1 MKKKFLL
8 FSIGVV
14 SILSCAAALSFAPT
28 GKVAKAASP
37 TDLGTVNFTLNSG
50 TLTFANGVHLYSD
63 VENSMPYDWS
73 NRLYPTGAGMAIFN
87 GNDLY
92 SPTAHGIHIC
102 KFDANQYYIS
112 LAEYP
117 DFMPTTRSE
126 GDTITVK
133 GDWSSTMQGGDYIL
147 HINEFTAKWKNG
159 KWNAEFIVPELEPF
173 DKVSLAQIASDDYD
187 RVSIN
192 TESSTSM
199 WNTYVAS
206 EENTTNSFAFEFA
219 FESYSVVNQTFIVRL
234 GGDVAW
240 DSNHFFSLEMNNT
253 WGPSG
258 VIVFNE
264 KKKINSAVTTIHESG
279 DIEVDL
285 KPGARHTIECASI
298 VVKNSNQVYNYVKYD
313 GEYYYQE
320 VFTPDTLTRT
330 SRISMYYPTN
340 NIFVGGTIAQKEN
353 TDTLIFDYSNGG
365 QGIYLLGPEND
376 IPVLDEWNS
385 RAAPASKYNIL
396 KNGEAIHRFVPTD
409 KGPFVKHQANEYY
422 IALADYGDTFRKG
435 DVVSFGG
442 EFHFYINGKGYVMAV
457 LPFSAEFNGTQFEY
471 IDDLDAYLVQAINDF
486 VDLDCY
492 DEDQQATIVHI
503 LQQTQTNIVNATS
516 IKDKWEAL
524 NHGKDLL
531 DEVPMNP
538 DKLEEY
544 KQAAIRQLYE
554 LIDETKYEPEQL
566 EIIQSYVDAAVIEIN
581 GATSVKRIRDIVEE
595 TKAKVAEVTTR
606 QEIIE
611 QRIMALEEGY
621 EEYLASSEV
630 ITTTDICAVGDIKF
644 YPEDDQEHESYSS
657 ITGPDSVY
665 GRFATN
671 PENEFGNVVMKFKY
685 QSTNPRSCKYQS
697 QVFLRLRGS
706 GSNCYLFDIAMN
718 TDDHLGVAI
727 SKFVDDIKTDMQSV
741 DYPFVANR
749 EYEIEC
755 GAIDIEGYDR
765 TFLFMKIDGE
775 FVLKTIVD
783 RHELNIL
790 APTALFL
797 DCHTADGSGETIT
810 LSPSEAGTS
819 KNSVATAVGR
829 PILESKSS
837 SESLTATLRANY
849 IPVGAKLY
857 PMEAGA
863 YMFNGQE
870 VDNFR
875 SPALITKASET
886 QYAISLVGKTVS
898 DGDTIQLGRC
908 YAYYDEDTNTKTIYK
923 LAETSFTYHA
933 SSNSWTQSAPSL
945 EETKQEAI
953 DFLNSYV
960 SLDNY
965 SPANQG
971 VIQAIFD
978 EYIERINNATS
989 VDEVD
994 WLLNSAIGEID
1005 GVPTLLDEY
1014 KSLAKEELTA
1024 YKSPSIYRDAEKAEL
1039 NTILNNAFSRIDACT
1054 DRDSIDYIVV
1064 TTKQEIDALKTAAE
1078 YEAEELASAKRLA
1091 KTEIETYIGLVEL
1104 DRYTDENAAKIQQLA
1119 LKARSDV
1126 DSATS
1131 IDEVRNIVAS
1141 FKEDIKNVS
1150 TKDGSVFDGEKYVM
1164 PGNQKKGCGGEI
1176 ISAAIIVPVLSLM
1189 AIVLLVCLRK
1199 KYILSK

>member
-1 MKKKFLL
+1 MKKKFLF

-37 TDLGTVNFTLNSG
+37 TDLGEVNLTLNSN
-50 TLTFANGVHLYSD
+50 TLTFSNGVHLFSD
-63 VENSMPYDWS
+63 VENSMPFDWS
-73 NRLYPTGAGMAIFN
+73 NRLYPAGVGMAIYN

-92 SPTAHGIHIC
+92 SPTEYRIHIC

-112 LAEYP
+112 LSDYP
-117 DFMPTTRSE
+117 SYVPATRTE

-133 GDWSSTMQGGDYIL
+133 GDWLSTMQGNDYIL
-147 HINEFTAKWKNG
+147 HINEFTASWKNG
-159 KWNAEFIVPELEPF
+159 KWNAEFIVPELETF
-173 DKVSLAQIASDDYD
+173 DKVSLTDIASDDYD
-187 RVSIN
+187 RVRID
-192 TESSTSM
+192 TEAPTTG
-199 WNTYVAS
+199 WNSYVAS
-206 EENTTNSFAFEFA
+206 AENTTNSFAFEFL
-219 FESYSVVNQTFIVRL
+219 FESYSRL
-234 GGDVAW
+234 DKTLQFRFGSDKTW
-240 DSNHFFSLEMNNT
+240 DAGHQFQLDMNNT
-253 WGPSG
+253 WGPKG
-258 VIVFNE
+258 VIIFNE
-264 KKKINSAVTTIHESG
+264 IKNIDGAVTAIHRSG

-285 KPGARHTIECASI
+285 QPGARHTIECASI

-330 SRISMYYPTN
+330 TRVGIYYGAD
-340 NIFVGGTIAQKEN
+340 NIFLGSTTEQREN
-353 TDTLIFDYSNGG
+353 TDVMTFDRSNGG
-365 QGIYLLGPEND
+365 DGIYLFGPEND
-376 IPVLDEWNS
+376 IPVLENWKS
-385 RAAPASKYNIL
+385 RGAPASKFNML
-396 KNGEAIHRFVPTD
+396 KNGEIFYQFRPSDVSPLI
-409 KGPFVKHQANEYY
+409 KHQSDQYY
-422 IALADYGDTFRKG
+422 ITFSDYSVTFKKG
-435 DVVSFGG
+435 DVISFGG
-442 EFHFYINGKGYVMAV
+442 EFHFYVNNKAYMMAIV
-457 LPFSAEFNGTQFEY
+457 PFSAEFNGTQFEY
-471 IDDLDAYLVQAINDF
+471 IDDLDAYLIQAINDF

-492 DEDQQATIVHI
+492 DADQQAVVTNI
-503 LQQTQTNIVNATS
+503 LQNTQLNIVNATS
-516 IKDKWEAL
+516 LKDKWGAF
-524 NHGKDLL
+524 NDGKAQL

-544 KQAAIRQLYE
+544 KEAAIRQLNA
-554 LIDETKYEPEQL
+554 LVDETKYEPEQL
-566 EIIQSYVDAAVIEIN
+566 DIIRGYVDAAIIEVN

-697 QVFLRLRGS
+697 QVFLRLRGTAAD
-706 GSNCYLFDIAMN
+706 CYIFDIAMN

-790 APTALFL
+790 APTALFF
-797 DCHTADGSGETIT
+797 DCHTADGSGESIT

-837 SESLTATLRANY
+837 SESLTATLRANS

-945 EETKQEAI
+945 EEAKQEAI

-1039 NTILNNAFSRIDACT
+1039 NTILNNAYSRIDACT

-1119 LKARSDV
+1119 LKARNDV

-1189 AIVLLVCLRK
+1189 ALVLLVCLRK